1 MQQKTSRLSMFS
13 LILYNLT
20 GGRVHPGSVD
30 DAVGLLV
37 LTTTGR
43 KSGVPRSVSLVY
55 IRDGSSYVVAAS
67 NAGRDRQPGWYFNLQ
82 SNPQVT
88 VRIKKQQ
95 IKAVAEV
102 ASPEQRSQLW
112 EQLVQAAP
120 FFAGYP
126 KRARREISMVLLHP
140 VDEAGEKRAV

>member
-1 MQQKTSRLSMFS
+1 MQRKTSRLSMFTI
-13 LILYNLT
+13 ILYNLT
-20 GGRVHPGSVD
+20 GGRVYPGSVD
-30 DAVGLLV
+30 DPVGLLE

-43 KSGVPRSVSLVY
+43 KSGVPRAVSLVY

-67 NAGRDRQPGWYFNLQ
+67 NAGRDRHPGWYFNLQ

-88 VRIKKQQ
+88 VRINKQQ

-102 ASPEQRSQLW
+102 ASPEQRSQFW

-126 KRARREISMVLLHP
+126 KRARREIPMVLLHP

>member
-1 MQQKTSRLSMFS
+1 MFTI
-13 LILYNLT
+13 ILYNLT
-20 GGRVHPGSVD
+20 GGRVHPSSIE
-30 DAVGLLV
+30 DAVGLLE

-43 KSGVPRSVSLVY
+43 KSGVPRAVSLVY

-67 NAGRDRQPGWYFNLQ
+67 NAGRDRHPGWYFNLQ

-88 VRIKKQQ
+88 VRINKQQ

-102 ASPEQRSQLW
+102 ASPEQRSQFW

-126 KRARREISMVLLHP
+126 KRARREIPMVLLHP